1 MIGVVRK
8 QRGWAR
14 YNAQE
19 PQPPD
24 NPDNKRPPAVK
35 IPPPDKRPA
44 DEIAPGSAPSTG
56 EDVENVPRRDRRQLT
71 PFS

>member
-19 PQPPD
+19 PQPPH

-35 IPPPDKRPA
+35 IPPSDKRPA
-44 DEIAPGSAPSTG
+44 DEITPGSAPLTG
-56 EDVENVPRRDRRQLT
+56 EDVENVPRRARRRLT